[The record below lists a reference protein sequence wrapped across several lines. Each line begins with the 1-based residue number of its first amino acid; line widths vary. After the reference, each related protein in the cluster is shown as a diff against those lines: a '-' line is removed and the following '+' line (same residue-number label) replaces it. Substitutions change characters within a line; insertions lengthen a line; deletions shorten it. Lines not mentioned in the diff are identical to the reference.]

1 MREADVEDFVHKL
14 RHYVKSG
21 TPAERRIAKY
31 FTEHLNDLPFE
42 TAASVADRLDLSPM
56 TVGRFLRSLGYQGL
70 DSVKVHIRETAVI
83 SPSQLQNSLTELQT
97 DASEGKALALLV
109 SEQIQALHYVYQLTA
124 QPQWNE
130 AVVMIGSSREVFVAT
145 HARLSGFATHFCQQL
160 IQARDGVHA
169 LDGVT
174 NRFAELFARRSGN
187 DAVLVIIDCR
197 RFAKARLLA
206 RTARRYGYKVIL
218 LTAQNTDWLPDQSNL
233 TLSLPPPRNAES
245 DNLPP
250 LMALLECLSE
260 AVIAAIG
267 EEAHLR
273 SRRMAEYGTILG
285 DSINA

>member
-218 LTAQNTDWLPDQSNL
+218 LTAQNTDWLPDQSTL

-260 AVIAAIG
+260 AVIAVIG

-285 DSINA
+285 DSTNA